1 MTWQVVD
8 MTKLRGLPVSDAV
21 AVLQQSP
28 MLYISGRDAPLVLLN
43 DPQSQAILREYV
55 NQGGF
60 IFAVA
65 NCDDRSTFQT
75 GVEELIGRMYPGE
88 NRELKLLPQSH
99 DVYRAEYPLIAAET
113 PLWGVDFGC
122 RTPIIFSPQDVAC
135 YWERWMAQEPP
146 TRHEQLSQRV
156 RKAMMVGV
164 NVAAYA
170 TGREP
175 PTKLKADGQFAGT
188 GETTRGFLEI
198 AKVIHG
204 GGWNTAPRALS
215 NLLHALNRTVGLAAT
230 TEERRVALDDPAV
243 FRYPILYMHGRTRFQ
258 LEPDEIERLRMYLDR
273 GGVLFADAC
282 CGAKPFDESFRD
294 FVNQLYPGQPLERI
308 PDEHEIMK
316 LEPGFDIRRV
326 ERHEPAL
333 AADPNAPLDRN
344 VRRGP
349 AFLEGIDAG
358 GRYSIIYS
366 KYDISCALER
376 QASVACA
383 GYAHED
389 AVKIA
394 INIVLYAMMQN
405 PSALAAEN

>member
-1 MTWQVVD
+1 
-8 MTKLRGLPVSDAV
+8 
-21 AVLQQSP
+21 
-28 MLYISGRDAPLVLLN
+28 
-43 DPQSQAILREYV
+43 
-55 NQGGF
+55 
-60 IFAVA
+60 
-65 NCDDRSTFQT
+65 
-75 GVEELIGRMYPGE
+75 
-88 NRELKLLPQSH
+88 
-99 DVYRAEYPLIAAET
+99 VYRAEYPLDSAAS

-122 RTPIIFSPQDVAC
+122 RTPIIFSPHDVAC

-146 TRHEQLSQRV
+146 NRHEKLSQRV
-156 RKAMMVGV
+156 RRAMMVGV

-175 PTKLKADGQFAGT
+175 PNKLRFDEEFRGT

-198 AKVIHG
+198 AKVVHG
-204 GGWNTAPRALS
+204 GGWDTAPRALS

-258 LEPDEIERLRMYLDR
+258 LEADEIERLRQYLDR

-294 FVNQLYPGQPLERI
+294 FVNQLYPGKPLERI
-308 PDEHEIMK
+308 PDEHELMQM
-316 LEPGFDIRRV
+316 EPGFDIRRV
-326 ERHEPAL
+326 ERQEPAP
-333 AADPNAPLDRN
+333 AAGPNAPLDRN

-349 AFLEGIDAG
+349 PFLEGIEAG

-383 GYAHED
+383 GYPHED

-405 PSALAAEN
+405 PSAVGADAAADP